1 MLSKMFWKGKLNI
14 TTMLYAFLRKND
26 VALATIPAPEL
37 SPTHGQGVLRIKV
50 GSLED
55 VAGMAKLL
63 NENFEQSDAAA
74 KTDISVAWLRST
86 FLLNHAI
93 WIVAK
98 DAGGTVRGCVASFRC
113 DAPYPNSLSGGCGKP
128 SPWGL
133 VDWFCIHPLWRG
145 KGVGSELLD
154 ALDLITFRI
163 GRKAHVF
170 LKEGLPL
177 SLPHIPVYTT
187 WLRCRLAGNI
197 GVKRMRQGTG
207 ILLTPYQAVERSS
220 GLPLVKVEGPRGCCA
235 TPEHIKAWEDALDR
249 ELPSCW
255 VFVTMADK
263 VDEKR
268 AWRQD
273 SMVSMYAFRWVPGK
287 WLGSVPSSDIL

>member
-1 MLSKMFWKGKLNI
+1 MFWKGKLSI
-14 TTMLYAFLRKND
+14 PTMLDAYLRNKD
-26 VALATIPAPEL
+26 LVLATIPAPEL

-50 GSLED
+50 GSLDE
-55 VAGMAKLL
+55 VPGIAKLL
-63 NENFEQSDAAA
+63 NEHFEQADAAA
-74 KTDISVAWLRST
+74 KTDLSEMWVRST
-86 FLLNHAI
+86 FLVNHAI
-93 WIVAK
+93 WFVAK
-98 DAGGTVRGCVASFRC
+98 DAGGTVRGCVASFMC
-113 DAPYPNSLSGGCGKP
+113 ESPYPNSIGSGCGKP
-128 SPWGL
+128 HPWGI

-154 ALDLITFRI
+154 ALDLITYRI

-177 SLPHIPVYTT
+177 PLPHIPVYTT
-187 WLRCRLAGNI
+187 WLRCRLAGNTK
-197 GVKRMRQGTG
+197 VRRMRHGTG
-207 ILLTPYQAVERSS
+207 LLLKPYQAVQRTS
-220 GLPLVKVEGPRGCCA
+220 GLPLVKVEGIRGSCA
-235 TPEHIKAWEDALDR
+235 TPERIKAWEDALDR

-255 VFVTMADK
+255 VFVTMVDK

-287 WLGSVPSSDIL
+287 WLGSVPNVDIL